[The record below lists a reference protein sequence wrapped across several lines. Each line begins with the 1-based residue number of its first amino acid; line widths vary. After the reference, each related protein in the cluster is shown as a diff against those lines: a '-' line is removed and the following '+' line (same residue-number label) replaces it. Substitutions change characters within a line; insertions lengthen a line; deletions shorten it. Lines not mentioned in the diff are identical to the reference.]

1 MDNSKVQTL
10 NDFIRYGNTSTYSIP
25 NSSFLRRFEDIVL
38 LDKFAY
44 DKYSKLIFGMSIF
57 ATLTDEEL
65 NVYKYR
71 PDAISFKLYGT
82 PNLSHLLLYLNR
94 CSEYEFNKKRI
105 RYITLENIQ
114 ELFNLIMTHET
125 DNMNKQNKL
134 AVR

>member
-10 NDFIRYGNTSTYSIP
+10 NDFIRYGNTSTYSVP

-44 DKYSKLIFGMSIF
+44 DKYNKLIFGMSTF

>member
-44 DKYSKLIFGMSIF
+44 DKYSKLIFGMSTF